1 MAFRH
6 PRGSYTPP
14 TTRRFHSVGR
24 QVTKNTGGFG
34 GGDAAFTPGAAFQT
48 TAFTPERANVSSSGV
63 DTALSRE
70 REMSERASQVADPW
84 ASQRGQ
90 YQTSL
95 NELMQGGQ
103 SATAADPSYQF
114 RFKEGQRAMES
125 SLAAQGL
132 VGSGRAAMELQQY
145 GQESASQ
152 EFEKQARRLMEL
164 AGVSA
169 GSPEAS
175 ANILASS
182 GQFGAKTAVKI
193 RGQDIG
199 MQESFN
205 ERMLSAHLNREQ
217 LRAQAHDA
225 NAGRRQ
231 RAYEFNRSMSLE
243 EEEQRLDEEDRKRRL
258 SQSSGARGF
267 GGASYGGTT
276 GSSYGGG
283 GGSGGGNTYDK
294 NRESDKRP
302 SIKIMQSSIPS
313 NRQRQMTSIG
323 NRVERMKQLAAT
335 IRGTKGK

>member
-6 PRGSYTPP
+6 PLGTYTPP
-14 TTRRFHSVGR
+14 PTRRGLQTVNGR
-24 QVTKNTGGFG
+24 SRGGFG
-34 GGDAAFTPGAAFQT
+34 GSSSASYKPGPAFQT
-48 TAFTPERANVSSSGV
+48 TAFTPGQSNVSAAGV
-63 DTALSRE
+63 NTALSRE

-114 RFKEGQRAMES
+114 RFREGQRAAES
-125 SLAAQGL
+125 SLASQGL
-132 VGSGRAAMELQQY
+132 LGSGRAAMELQQY

-205 ERMLSAHLNREQ
+205 ERMLSSHLNREQ

-225 NAGRRQ
+225 NASRKQ
-231 RAYEFNRSMSLE
+231 RAYEFDRSMSLE

-258 SQSSGARGF
+258 QQYSGSRGF
-267 GGASYGGTT
+267 GGG
-276 GSSYGGG
+276 GSSYGGTFG
-283 GGSGGGNTYDK
+283 SSSGGSQASGVYERNQER
-294 NRESDKRP
+294 NRAP
-302 SIKIMQSSIPS
+302 SISIGQSSIPS
-313 NRQRQMTSIG
+313 SRERQISSIG
-323 NRVERMKQLAAT
+323 NRVERMKKLAAT
-335 IRGTKGK
+335 IRGTK